1 MAWTGTR
8 LFSELLPASAELAR
22 RLLTTIQA
30 QRRAQ
35 AAPELR
41 LPQGQLRADDKQA
54 TAAQERG
61 AL

>member
-1 MAWTGTR
+1 MAWSGTS

-35 AAPELR
+35 AASELR
-41 LPQGQLRADDKQA
+41 LAQGQLRADD
-54 TAAQERG
+54 
-61 AL
+61 